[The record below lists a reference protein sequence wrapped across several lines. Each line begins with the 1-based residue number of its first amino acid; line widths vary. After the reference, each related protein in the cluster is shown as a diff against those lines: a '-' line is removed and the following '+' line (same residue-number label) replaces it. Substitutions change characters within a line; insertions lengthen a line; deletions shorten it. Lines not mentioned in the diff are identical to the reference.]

1 MSTVEHM
8 DTTPRSLLQ
17 GKTVAPASID
27 PASWHCPINALGS
40 THTFNETPLESRAT
54 GPDGTPYFSLP
65 TGPDPLILQ
74 FYQVHPSLQS
84 SPPVSTHQ
92 QLTRL
97 QWLLEQSQRRKEQLQ
112 LQLIHQNQW
121 LQQLQQQQQQQQRQQ
136 PFAYLQQQQQHPERL
151 FTPQNTPPFQELL
164 LVNKGPLTST
174 TQTCA
179 SELPYPLGS
188 QTLLCQS
195 THNERLNTNVPLTS
209 DLAPSPLRGH
219 LPLPVSNLEQSQ
231 PPHVPLVTQNSSPA
245 TTDCDTQEK
254 ERQDRGVACN
264 KTEGRR
270 PLKRLT
276 YEQSRDII
284 TRREGEDPESFQTI
298 AKAMGCSK
306 STVWRH
312 KQKHLRQ
319 TKPMQKEDSQ

>member
-1 MSTVEHM
+1 M

-17 GKTVAPASID
+17 GKTAAPASID

-97 QWLLEQSQRRKEQLQ
+97 QWLLEQSQRREEQLQ

-121 LQQLQQQQQQQQRQQ
+121 LQHLQQEQHQQL
-136 PFAYLQQQQQHPERL
+136 FAYLQQQQQHLERS

-164 LVNKGPLTST
+164 LVNNGPLTSNT
-174 TQTCA
+174 RTCA
-179 SELPYPLGS
+179 SELPYPLDS

-195 THNERLNTNVPLTS
+195 THNERLNANVPSTS
-209 DLAPSPLRGH
+209 DLALSLLH
-219 LPLPVSNLEQSQ
+219 
-231 PPHVPLVTQNSSPA
+231 
-245 TTDCDTQEK
+245 
-254 ERQDRGVACN
+254 GVRC
-264 KTEGRR
+264 
-270 PLKRLT
+270 
-276 YEQSRDII
+276 
-284 TRREGEDPESFQTI
+284 SFG
-298 AKAMGCSK
+298 KG
-306 STVWRH
+306 
-312 KQKHLRQ
+312 
-319 TKPMQKEDSQ
+319 